1 MAFVARNSEKG
12 GEELSSGEFPSPTRV
27 TINCYLHAINCPRA
41 GARNDDNVKARRA
54 LSSGSVGHCI
64 ARQSWK
70 LTFKII
76 ATCIPAASD
85 TLFPRVSH
93 GESKILSW
101 NINSSFRSTR
111 NAVGISTVDY
121 PSRTN
126 VFNPYERTDCNSS
139 MDWERNYR
147 KIIDIPFSHFNQQ
160 QLGTIEKYFQYWNW

>member
-1 MAFVARNSEKG
+1 MDVLYTAFVARNSEKG

-76 ATCIPAASD
+76 ASCIPAVSD
-85 TLFPRVSH
+85 TLLRRVPY

-101 NINSSFRSTR
+101 NIHFPFRPAR
-111 NAVGISTVDY
+111 NAVGIFQLSAVPRGQMFSIPTNELIANVQSTEEAI
-121 PSRTN
+121 T
-126 VFNPYERTDCNSS
+126 E
-139 MDWERNYR
+139 E
-147 KIIDIPFSHFNQQ
+147 
-160 QLGTIEKYFQYWNW
+160 